1 VSRVSIL
8 LHAEPETPGLIAE
21 ILDRRGVEME
31 TVRGYAGERIPA
43 TMNGR
48 DALVVMGGPMGVYD
62 QDRLPFLRD
71 EIGLI
76 RDALRSGK
84 PVLGVCLGSELLAAA
99 LGAKVAPARKEIGW
113 YPVTLAD
120 GAAHDPLWRDVEQ
133 SIDVFHWH
141 GDAFD
146 LPPGAVP
153 LASSAITPYQA
164 FRHGGAAYG
173 LLFHM
178 EMDEGMVRAMVESF
192 GDELR
197 EAGADG
203 DRILAQAPG
212 AVREMRRVGS
222 IVFDRWVDR
231 IGGDR
236 TDRSRGGEG

>member
-8 LHAEPETPGLIAE
+8 LHAEPETPGLISE
-21 ILDRRGVEME
+21 ILDRRGIETE

-43 TMNGR
+43 SMDGR
-48 DALVVMGGPMGVYD
+48 DGLVVMGGPMGVYD
-62 QDRLPFLRD
+62 QGRLPFLRD
-71 EIGLI
+71 EIELI
-76 RDALRSGK
+76 GDALRSGK

-113 YPVTLAD
+113 YPVTLTD
-120 GAAHDPLWRDVEQ
+120 AAAQDPLWRDVDR
-133 SIDVFHWH
+133 STVVFHWH

-146 LPPGAVP
+146 LPSGAAP
-153 LASSAITPYQA
+153 LASSALTRYQA
-164 FRHGGAAYG
+164 FRHGRSAYG

-192 GDELR
+192 GEELR

-203 DRILAQAPG
+203 ERILAEAPT

-222 IVFDRWVDR
+222 IVFDRWADR
-231 IGGDR
+231 IGG
-236 TDRSRGGEG
+236 EE